1 MGKHR
6 SRLKILANI
15 LSVVSDNNCAKKT
28 QIMYQAYLSYKLLV
42 EYLKDVTE
50 AGLVKCGN
58 ENCYKLTPKGE
69 KFLAK
74 FGEYDKSRETVD
86 EQLNH
91 IEDQKLMLEEMCPN
105 SEVANVDPTNLE
117 KNVRRRTEEA

>member
-15 LSVVSDNNCAKKT
+15 LQVITNNKGAKKT

-42 EYLKDVTE
+42 QYLKDVTE
-50 AGLVKCGN
+50 AGLVVCGE

-74 FGEYDKSRETVD
+74 FGEYNESRENINRKLDYV
-86 EQLNH
+86 
-91 IEDQKLMLEEMCPN
+91 EDQKVMLEEMCPN
-105 SEVANVDPTNLE
+105 TEVVNGYPANIE
-117 KNVRRRTEEA
+117 KSARRRSEEA